1 MGNASPR
8 RRTERACRGLL
19 SIVPEGRDGI
29 GFSIALLSLA
39 DKVIKAHDKRQR
51 SHGVEPPIGTVA
63 LGDTSLV
70 VQREQ

>member
-1 MGNASPR
+1 MGFYQS
-8 RRTERACRGLL
+8 
-19 SIVPEGRDGI
+19 VPEGRDGI

-39 DKVIKAHDKRQR
+39 DKVIKAHDQRQR

-70 VQREQ
+70 VQREP